1 MEIRRFGIG
10 HRRSDGPPGT
20 HGVEATPV
28 HVDAR
33 GVVAEIALK
42 QNAAIAPHSNP
53 NLAYFL
59 VIEGGG
65 FVQVGDE
72 RARVAAGEAV
82 VWPPNVVH
90 AAWTELTPMR
100 AIVVEF
106 APGADEATD
115 QADEAETLL
124 IEGGV
129 SEPGAAAPRGAG
141 PAAAAPP
148 HSTPA
153 DGAFAPSPAAM
164 PPDRESSEE
173 EPW

>member
-10 HRRSDGPPGT
+10 HRRQEGPPGT
-20 HGVEATPV
+20 HGVDGQPIHNDE
-28 HVDAR
+28 R
-33 GVVAEIALK
+33 GVVAELAFRPK
-42 QNAAIAPHSNP
+42 AAIAPHSNP
-53 NLAYFL
+53 NLTYFL

-106 APGADEATD
+106 AADA
-115 QADEAETLL
+115 ADPLL
-124 IEGGV
+124 IEAGSAELAV
-129 SEPGAAAPRGAG
+129 EPAAAPG
-141 PAAAAPP
+141 PE
-148 HSTPA
+148 PA
-153 DGAFAPSPAAM
+153 DGALVPQPATVPPERRSP
-164 PPDRESSEE
+164 EQ